1 MGGGRDLPGITQ
13 TGRWSTGRYRIRL
26 GSPPCA
32 ASFGKGIQ
40 ETEPLFAYLWGGG
53 AHSFAQQ
60 FIPSW
65 GSLFLESSINVASL
79 ITDTQLVLILPF
91 RDTGIFAPAGKM
103 AGKEP
108 SRIITSSHSEN
119 RAYRLKRC
127 INPSC
132 LLKALV
138 LNLGYTLHSPGEP

>member
-1 MGGGRDLPGITQ
+1 MGRGEGSSWNHSDRKMEH
-13 TGRWSTGRYRIRL
+13 RYRIRL
-26 GSPPCA
+26 GRPLCA
-32 ASFGKGIQ
+32 ASFDKGIP

-53 AHSFAQQ
+53 AHSSAQQ

-65 GSLFLESSINVASL
+65 GSLFLESSIKVASL

-91 RDTGIFAPAGKM
+91 RDAGMFAPAGKM

-119 RAYRLKRC
+119 RAYGLKRC
-127 INPSC
+127 INLSC